1 MCSIMGYIGSRIPE
15 EKFKLGFDMT
25 VSRGPDMSRIE
36 KLNNGIFG
44 ISPSCNNGA
53 YR

>member
-15 EKFKLGFDMT
+15 EEFKLGFDMT

-36 KLNNGIFG
+36 KLNNGFWDFTVLQ
-44 ISPSCNNGA
+44 
-53 YR
+53 